1 MPLFEIDV
9 LTTFRNKYVIEAESL
24 EHAYDELVMTEHN
37 REFDEVT
44 QKFLG
49 EQIIDGRETTKEGI
63 IEMVK
68 RLKDDKS
75 ELCSYWMDVDKLIHT
90 IEYTP
95 KENEGYAHTEQY
107 YDTERNK

>member
-9 LTTFRNKYVIEAESL
+9 LVSFRNKYVIEAESL

-49 EQIIDGRETTKEGI
+49 EQIIDGREITLEGMKE
-63 IEMVK
+63 MMN

-75 ELCSYWMDVDKLIHT
+75 ELCSYWMEDKLIHK
-90 IEYTP
+90 IDYT
-95 KENEGYAHTEQY
+95 K
-107 YDTERNK
+107 